1 MTTQELAYTEIE
13 KLITNFKGMPASQ
26 RKWLNE
32 MQTRLGYI
40 LPLFKA
46 LGWDT
51 SNINE
56 VSPEEKVSRGWVDFS
71 FRIGNVP
78 RFFLETK
85 RVNEDLNDPKLKSL
99 HTMRL

>member
-1 MTTQELAYTEIE
+1 MLALLHWRAMTTQNLAYTEIE
-13 KLITNFKGMPASQ
+13 KLVTSFKSMPASQ
-26 RKWLNE
+26 RKGLNE

-56 VSPEEKVSRGWVDFS
+56 VSDLG
-71 FRIGNVP
+71 IAL
-78 RFFLETK
+78 RF
-85 RVNEDLNDPKLKSL
+85 
-99 HTMRL
+99 

>member
-1 MTTQELAYTEIE
+1 MTNQEVAYAEIE
-13 KLITNFKGMPASQ
+13 KLVTTFKNIPAAQRKGM
-26 RKWLNE
+26 NE

-56 VSPEEKVSRGWVDFS
+56 VSPEEKVSRGWV
-71 FRIGNVP
+71 
-78 RFFLETK
+78 K
-85 RVNEDLNDPKLKSL
+85 
-99 HTMRL
+99 